1 MAWIDTVSPELLKVF
16 TRNASVCILISKTDG
31 TILWANHAF
40 CELMRYTLQ
49 ELIDLGWIKIS
60 VDDASLKADI
70 DEANK
75 LDAYNLS
82 YSVTKQFVPKNS
94 APMWGVLNVMRYP
107 AFGEMEC
114 CCCTFEPLKNGTA
127 TAFSYAI
134 EHSKTVT
141 GELTKM
147 REELSKLT
155 TQTTEQQWVNSTIQM
170 AMKHPKLA
178 MSIVIAGAVLSGANN
193 VFEILQK
200 AGIIEVPIVMK
211 GSAE

>member
-1 MAWIDTVSPELLKVF
+1 MAWIDTAPPELLKVF
-16 TRNASVCILISKTDG
+16 ARNASVCIMITKIDG

-60 VDDASLKADI
+60 VDDASLRADI
-70 DEANK
+70 EEASR

-82 YSVTKQFVPKNS
+82 YSVTKQFTPKNS
-94 APMWGVLNVMRYP
+94 APLWGVLNVMRYP
-107 AFGEMEC
+107 SFGEMEC

-134 EHSKTVT
+134 EHSKSVT

-147 REELSKLT
+147 KDELAKLT
-155 TQTTEQQWVNSTIQM
+155 TQTTEQQWINSTIQM

-178 MSIVIAGAVLSGANN
+178 LSVIVLGAALSGFNN
-193 VFEILQK
+193 VIEIFQK
-200 AGIIEVPIVMK
+200 VGILHTPITVTETVK
-211 GSAE
+211 